1 LLFCFAEDFGLK
13 EFRFGRFDSSTLRIT
28 ILNII
33 FAGMTGRTTPEP
45 ADSNSTAPSSPP
57 EVEKLEDTQRSP
69 LFGDDEIK
77 KLKEEEKQARVANQN
92 EERQRQKKLALKYKK
107 KPREVSKAEREI
119 QAKQLDELLSKS
131 AVSIA
136 EKSRFCF

>member
-1 LLFCFAEDFGLK
+1 
-13 EFRFGRFDSSTLRIT
+13 
-28 ILNII
+28 LNII

-45 ADSNSTAPSSPP
+45 ADSNSIAPSSPP

-119 QAKQLDELLSKS
+119 QAKQLDELLAKS